1 MPTARALQTLDRPHL
16 LLTLT
21 ALIWAG
27 NAVAGRFADGHVSP
41 MWLTFGRWAIAV
53 AIVGALA
60 HREIRRDWPVIRR
73 HVPYLFAMGATGYTA
88 FNYFLYSAL
97 THTTA
102 ITVAIWQ
109 SAMPLFI
116 FALGYLAFRTP
127 TRWGQAAGF
136 ALTAAGVATVA
147 AKGDVSALFAGRVGA
162 NWGDVLM
169 VGAVVSYAA
178 YSVALKAKPAMGA
191 LSFLFCMMAAALVV
205 AAGGLAV
212 EGWRGAAR
220 FPADAQGWAVVI
232 YAGIFPSIIAQAFFI
247 RGVEGIGANAAGL
260 FINLVP
266 VLTAGLAIALLGE
279 TLHLYHAAAFVLVV
293 GGVLL
298 AGRGS
303 GPKRQRS
310 AAR

>member
-1 MPTARALQTLDRPHL
+1 MPLARTLRTLDQPHL

-27 NAVAGRFADGHVSP
+27 NAIAGRFADGHVSP

-53 AIVGALA
+53 AITGAIA
-60 HREIRRDWPVIRR
+60 HREIVRDLPVIRR
-73 HVPYLFAMGATGYTA
+73 HLPYLFAMGATGYTL

-116 FALGYLAFRTP
+116 FAMGYVAFRTP
-127 TRWGQAAGF
+127 TRAAQVAGF

-147 AKGDVSALFAGRVGA
+147 AKGDVAALLAGEVGA

-169 VGAVVSYAA
+169 VGAVVSYAG
-178 YSVALKAKPAMGA
+178 YSVALKAKPKLGA
-191 LSFLFCMMAAALVV
+191 LSFLFCMMTAALVV
-205 AAGGLAV
+205 AAAGLAL
-212 EGWRGAAR
+212 EAARGASR
-220 FPADAQGWAVVI
+220 FPADAQGWAVVV
-232 YAGIFPSIIAQAFFI
+232 YAGIFPSIVAQAFFI
-247 RGVEGIGANAAGL
+247 RGVEGLGANAAGL

-266 VLTAGLAIALLGE
+266 VLTAVLAIALLGE
-279 TLHLYHAAAFVLVV
+279 ALHLHHAVAFALVV

-298 AGRGS
+298 AGRG
-303 GPKRQRS
+303 G
-310 AAR
+310 

>member
-1 MPTARALQTLDRPHL
+1 MLTRASRTLDQPHL

-27 NAVAGRFADGHVSP
+27 NAIAGRFADGHVSP

-60 HREIRRDWPVIRR
+60 HREIQRDWPVIRR
-73 HVPYLFAMGATGYTA
+73 HLPYLFAMGATGYTL

-127 TRWGQAAGF
+127 TRWSQGAGF

-147 AKGDVSALFAGRVGA
+147 SKGDLAALFAGKVGA

-169 VGAVVSYAA
+169 VGAVVSYAG
-178 YSVALKAKPAMGA
+178 YSVALKAKPALAPM
-191 LSFLFCMMAAALVV
+191 SFLFCMMAAALVV
-205 AAGGLAV
+205 AAGGLAL
-212 EGWRGAAR
+212 EAWRGASR
-220 FPADAQGWAVVI
+220 FPADAQGWAVVA
-232 YAGIFPSIIAQAFFI
+232 YAGIFPSIVAQAFYI
-247 RGVEGIGANAAGL
+247 RGVEGLGANAAGL

-266 VLTAGLAIALLGE
+266 VMTAILAIALLGE
-279 TLHLYHAAAFVLVV
+279 ALHPFHAVAFALVV

-298 AGRGS
+298 AGRV
-303 GPKRQRS
+303 S
-310 AAR
+310 AKKA

>member
-1 MPTARALQTLDRPHL
+1 MPAARTLRALDQPHL
-16 LLTLT
+16 LLALT

-27 NAVAGRFADGHVSP
+27 NAIAGRFADGHVSP
-41 MWLTFGRWAIAV
+41 MWLTALRWGIAV
-53 AIVGALA
+53 AIVGVVAR
-60 HREIRRDWPVIRR
+60 REIVRDLPVIRR
-73 HVPYLFAMGATGYTA
+73 HAPYLFAMGATGYTL

-116 FALGYLAFRTP
+116 FVMGYVAFRTP
-127 TRWGQAAGF
+127 TRWGQVAGF

-147 AKGDVSALFAGRVGA
+147 SKGDLAALASGDVGA

-169 VGAVVSYAA
+169 VGAVVSYAG

-205 AAGGLAV
+205 AVGGLAL
-212 EGWRGAAR
+212 EAWRGAAR
-220 FPADAQGWAVVI
+220 FPADAQGWAVVV
-232 YAGIFPSIIAQAFFI
+232 YAGLFPSIVAQAFFI
-247 RGVEGIGANAAGL
+247 RGVEGLGANAAGL

-266 VLTAGLAIALLGE
+266 VLTAVLAIALLGE
-279 TLHLYHAAAFVLVV
+279 ALHQFHLVAFALVV

-298 AGRGS
+298 AGRG
-303 GPKRQRS
+303 G
-310 AAR
+310 

>member
-1 MPTARALQTLDRPHL
+1 MLTRAIRTLDQPHL

-27 NAVAGRFADGHVSP
+27 NAIAGRFADGHVSP
-41 MWLTFGRWAIAV
+41 MWLTALRWAIAV
-53 AIVGALA
+53 AITGAIA
-60 HREIRRDWPVIRR
+60 HREIVRDLPVIRR
-73 HVPYLFAMGATGYTA
+73 HLPYLFAMGAMGYTL

-116 FALGYLAFRTP
+116 FVMGYLAFRTP
-127 TRWGQAAGF
+127 TRWGQVAGF

-147 AKGDVSALFAGRVGA
+147 AKGDPAALFAGRVGA

-169 VGAVVSYAA
+169 VGAVVSYAG
-178 YSVALKAKPAMGA
+178 YSVALKAKPKLHP

-205 AAGGLAV
+205 AIGGLAL
-212 EGWRGAAR
+212 EAWQGAAR
-220 FPADAQGWAVVI
+220 FPVDVRGWAVVV
-232 YAGIFPSIIAQAFFI
+232 YAGLFPSIVAQAFFI
-247 RGVEGIGANAAGL
+247 RGVEGLGANAAGL

-279 TLHLYHAAAFVLVV
+279 VLHLYHLAAFLLVV

-298 AGRGS
+298 AGRAG
-303 GPKRQRS
+303 
-310 AAR
+310 

>member
-1 MPTARALQTLDRPHL
+1 MLTRATRSLDQPHL

-27 NAVAGRFADGHVSP
+27 NAIAGRFADGHVSP

-53 AIVGALA
+53 AITGAIA
-60 HREIRRDWPVIRR
+60 HREIVRDWPVIRR
-73 HVPYLFAMGATGYTA
+73 HLPYLFAMGATGYTL

-116 FALGYLAFRTP
+116 FAMGYVAFRTP
-127 TRWGQAAGF
+127 TRAAQVAGF

-147 AKGDVSALFAGRVGA
+147 AKGDVAALLAGEVGA

-169 VGAVVSYAA
+169 VGAVVSYAG
-178 YSVALKAKPAMGA
+178 YSVALKAKPKLGA
-191 LSFLFCMMAAALVV
+191 LSFLFCMMTAALVV
-205 AAGGLAV
+205 AAAGLAL
-212 EGWRGAAR
+212 EAARGASR
-220 FPADAQGWAVVI
+220 FPADAQGWAVVV
-232 YAGIFPSIIAQAFFI
+232 YAGIFPSIVAQAFFI
-247 RGVEGIGANAAGL
+247 RGVEGLGANAAGL

-266 VLTAGLAIALLGE
+266 VLTAVLAIALLGE
-279 TLHLYHAAAFVLVV
+279 ALHLHHAVAFALVV

-298 AGRGS
+298 AGRG
-303 GPKRQRS
+303 G
-310 AAR
+310 